1 MTDRL
6 DVDVRVSPEGRV
18 VIPAAVRAALG
29 IHPGDRIRLTV
40 QEGEV
45 HLVPARSLIH
55 SVWANNTGG
64 DAGDSVQ
71 EIRAARTKD
80 QARVHAKWDRI
91 ADTLATSTR
100 SEEDIATGLLTS
112 LGLAQ

>member
-1 MTDRL
+1 MTEML
-6 DVDVRVSPEGRV
+6 EADVRVSPEGRV

-29 IHPGDRIRLTV
+29 IRPGDRMRLVV

-55 SVWANNTGG
+55 SVWANNTGS

-71 EIRAARTKD
+71 DVRAARTED
-80 QARVHAKWDRI
+80 RVRMDVKWDRI
-91 ADTLATSTR
+91 ADARRATIR
-100 SEEDIATGLLTS
+100 DEEDVAADLVAS
-112 LGLAQ
+112 LGLTP